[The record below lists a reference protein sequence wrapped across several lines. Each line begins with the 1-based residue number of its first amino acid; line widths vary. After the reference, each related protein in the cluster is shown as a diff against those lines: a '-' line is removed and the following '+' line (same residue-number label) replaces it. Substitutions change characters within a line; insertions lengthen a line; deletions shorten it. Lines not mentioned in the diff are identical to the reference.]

1 MPDVAPDRAARV
13 RAALEAIHRD
23 YGATGLDSPAVID
36 NAIDDGPDRVLL
48 RAAAAARVGD
58 VLAGRF
64 AGAPADA
71 SADAS
76 TDASADASAEDAIR
90 EVVAGKP
97 ADIDGDEWRFVVE
110 EYARV
115 LGHPIT
121 AAPTFHGRATPRTQP
136 NRGRVLDDTTAF
148 DIAAGLPRL
157 DYARRRR
164 SIATPLI
171 VGIAIAV
178 VIAAAVTVIVYV
190 STGTPCRGGICAA
203 DAPPS
208 PTRSAATAT
217 PTTPAPTQAV
227 AANVPPLSAVMPAD
241 VDLPT
246 CRTTDDDPFLDN
258 VIAYYACQAGATA
271 RLPYLHVWG
280 YQFRDQ
286 ATYAQGVDAF
296 NAFVK
301 FDPTAAEGRC
311 PPVATYGSVRWHTLA
326 TPDVES
332 GTLECYSDSSEN
344 HYYVW
349 TDDSEYTII
358 VAESGPEQAF
368 AQLDAWWHDNNR
380 NT

>member
-1 MPDVAPDRAARV
+1 VPDLAPDRAERV
-13 RAALEAIHRD
+13 RTALEAILRD

-36 NAIDDGPDRVLL
+36 IAIDDGPDRVLL
-48 RAAAAARVGD
+48 RAAATARVGD
-58 VLAGRF
+58 ALAGRL
-64 AGAPADA
+64 AHTP
-71 SADAS
+71 
-76 TDASADASAEDAIR
+76 AEDAVR
-90 EVVAGKP
+90 EVAAQKP
-97 ADIDGDEWRFVVE
+97 AGINGDEWRFVVE

-121 AAPTFHGRATPRTQP
+121 PAPTYQGRASARTQP
-136 NRGRVLDDTTAF
+136 NRGRVLDDTTAS
-148 DIAAGLPRL
+148 DIAAGLPPL
-157 DYARRRR
+157 DYVAPRR

-171 VGIAIAV
+171 VGVAIAV

-203 DAPPS
+203 DTPPT
-208 PTRSAATAT
+208 PTRSATT
-217 PTTPAPTQAV
+217 PPPTTPAPTQAG

-241 VDLPT
+241 VDLPG

-258 VIAYYACQAGATA
+258 VVAYYACQASATA
-271 RLPYLHVWG
+271 QVPYLHVWG
-280 YQFRDQ
+280 YQFGDQ
-286 ATYAQGVDAF
+286 ATYTRGIDAF

-301 FDPTAAEGRC
+301 FDPTAAEGKC
-311 PPVATYGSVRWHTLA
+311 PPAATYGSVRWHTLA

-349 TDDSEYTII
+349 TDDMQYTII

-368 AQLDAWWHDNNR
+368 AQLDTWWRANNR